1 MKNLKQ
7 FIWRSLLSIPGF
19 HTNRKIVVI
28 ESDDWGSIRMP
39 SRDVYEKCLKAGYPV
54 DLNPFERYDSL
65 ASETDLSLLFDLLSS
80 FKDKNGKHPVITAN
94 CVVANPDFSKIRDC
108 NFEQYHYELIT
119 ETFKRYPNHSRN
131 LDIWL
136 AAKSDGLFFPQY
148 HAREHLNVSRFMNG
162 LQQADVDVLFGFENE
177 MPGSIRKG
185 RVRNGNYFVEATH
198 FSGAKDKQDK
208 LNIYVEGLGVFEK
221 LFGYK
226 SESITP
232 TNYIWSNDYNKPTS
246 DLGVKYIQGVR
257 KMKDPNAIKPIY
269 YSRYLGK
276 QNCFGQ
282 IDLVRNC
289 DFEPSIIKNKNVI
302 DECLAEIQIAFFNNK
317 PAIISSHRINYVGH
331 IDVNNRDANLNYL
344 NQILKLALAKWPD
357 IEFMTSVD
365 LGDLISDSYTKS
377 MKI

>member
-19 HTNRKIVVI
+19 HTNRKIVVV

-65 ASETDLSLLFDLLSS
+65 ASESDLNLLFDLLSS

-108 NFEQYHYELIT
+108 NFEQYYYELIT

-148 HAREHLNVSRFMNG
+148 HAREHLNVSKFMNS
-162 LQQADVDVLFGFENE
+162 LQQADVDVQFGFDNE

-185 RVRNGNYFVEATH
+185 KVRNGNYFVEATH
-198 FSGAKDKQDK
+198 FSDAKDKRDK
-208 LNIYVEGLGVFEK
+208 LNIYVEGLGIFEK

-226 SESITP
+226 SETITP

-276 QNCFGQ
+276 MNDFNQ

-331 IDVNNRDANLNYL
+331 IDMKNRDANLKYL

-357 IEFMTSVD
+357 IEFMTSVE
-365 LGDLISDSYTKS
+365 LGGLISDSYTK
-377 MKI
+377 